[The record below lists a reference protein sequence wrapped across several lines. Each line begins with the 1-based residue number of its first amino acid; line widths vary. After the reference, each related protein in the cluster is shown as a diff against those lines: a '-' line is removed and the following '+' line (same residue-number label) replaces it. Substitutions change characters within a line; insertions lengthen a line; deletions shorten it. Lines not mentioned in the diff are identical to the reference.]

1 MKTTFTCDY
10 CASVTT
16 AIKHHHAIYEGY
28 DLCEKCWKRAKE
40 EVKGNPYFEK
50 SSNTTKPTQE
60 QLDLFVR
67 NNIGICQSSLVDDLL
82 YNDQIGQFDWEQ
94 VVNGI
99 GYRCDECS
107 NTFTEKEVATVN
119 EEGEGLCPAC
129 EPNKDNSSTL
139 ENDQVEVLE
148 WWTVDDWMKDKLIE
162 QGEAVLVNDYGNWW
176 GRACS
181 GQAIFLDPVIERIYS
196 SLNS

>member
-1 MKTTFTCDY
+1 MT
-10 CASVTT
+10 
-16 AIKHHHAIYEGY
+16 
-28 DLCEKCWKRAKE
+28 KE
-40 EVKGNPYFEK
+40 I
-50 SSNTTKPTQE
+50 TKPTQE

-94 VVNGI
+94 VVNGM
-99 GYRCDECS
+99 GYRCDECGS
-107 NTFTEKEVATVN
+107 TWSEREVN
-119 EEGEGLCPAC
+119 EDGAGYCPTC
-129 EPNKDNSSTL
+129 GPNKGNASTL
-139 ENDQVEVLE
+139 ESDTAEVLE
-148 WWTVDDWMKDKLIE
+148 WWTVNDWMKDKLIE

-181 GQAIFLDPVIERIYS
+181 GQAIFLDSVIERIYS